1 MFTAKVEYTD
11 GAFKVL
17 LLKDGFY
24 TEQEHTCQ
32 DAKEVY
38 MYMYENKVVSF
49 DILTPETGKRMVE
62 MM

>member
-1 MFTAKVEYTD
+1 MITAKIEYTD

-24 TEQEHTCQ
+24 TEQEHICQ

-38 MYMYENKVVSF
+38 IYMYENKVVSF
-49 DILTPETGKRMVE
+49 DILTPETAKRMAE
-62 MM
+62 AM